1 MQTSLPGL
9 KIWYEFCAFYCAL
22 RPDAMRKILISFLLL
37 NTLIGCNKNEL
48 GNLEYVG
55 NIQGGCFLE
64 KGSSFKGDPIFKPD
78 TVTYSVT
85 NDSLNIFVGFN
96 ATCCS
101 EFSSSSS
108 VKADSILIKIQT
120 TQPGLCDC
128 ICYYT
133 YNFKFAGSANSYRY
147 RVSVDDYL
155 NFTGVITR

>member
-1 MQTSLPGL
+1 
-9 KIWYEFCAFYCAL
+9 
-22 RPDAMRKILISFLLL
+22 MRKILIPVFLL
-37 NTLIGCNKNEL
+37 IAFISCDKNEL
-48 GNLEYVG
+48 GNLEYLEA
-55 NIQGGCFLE
+55 IQGGCFLE
-64 KGSSFKGDPIFKPD
+64 KGSALKNDPFIKPD

-120 TQPGLCDC
+120 TQLGMCNC

-133 YNFKFAGSANSYRY
+133 YNFKFVGSANSYKY
-147 RVSVDDYL
+147 MVSVDDYL
-155 NFTGVITR
+155 TFVGVIKR